1 MGGSFNVTP
10 TKLLIGQILVVFA
23 IVIAGLWAATQ
34 WAAAMLAYQP
44 ELGPAWFM
52 AGSTPVYRPWALFPW
67 WYHYDAY
74 APHVF
79 DKAGALAGARGFIGC
94 GAANAGSLWRARQP
108 RRGTTHGSARLAV
121 ICAITAPNISWR
133 SRRPVRARASGWS
146 FRRCSAGPAAP
157 SFTTSRVKTGS

>member
-79 DKAGALAGARGFIGC
+79 DKAGALAGASGFIGC
-94 GAANAGSLWRARQP
+94 GTEIAGSPWRARQS
-108 RRGTTHGSARLAV
+108 RHVTTYG
-121 ICAITAPNISWR
+121 
-133 SRRPVRARASGWS
+133 
-146 FRRCSAGPAAP
+146 
-157 SFTTSRVKTGS
+157 